1 MDACENKKNTIW
13 VIKESLNLDKIRMR
27 NAKIQEGKKGT

>member
-13 VIKESLNLDKIRMR
+13 VIKKSLNLDKIRMR
-27 NAKIQEGKKGT
+27 NAKIREGEMGT